1 MMMPINSGTGECDC
15 EGGPALHGE
24 SKGVVLEEVIVDSE
38 QNDAAEIDDSSDG
51 EEIEMTALIPGP
63 PDDEINGEHSPK
75 RRGMGLVGVMPR
87 VLLPASPVPH
97 QKRCQD
103 HGDESVISS
112 TSDFSESAVKGTATP
127 RQVAIN
133 IFISFVGAGL
143 LGMPY
148 AFSRS
153 GWLLG
158 SITLSAVSFA
168 NIYSMMLLVK
178 TRKRL
183 EMKGH
188 TGIRGYG
195 DLGRVVLGPRG
206 EMFVNLCL
214 VISQVGFATAY
225 IIFIAANLERAFD
238 LERLVVC
245 FACVPVLALL
255 VQAQEMKTLSPFS
268 LIADCA
274 NLVGLSAVLFQD
286 FEYYHHG
293 ETIKAVDWSN
303 LLYVAAVSIYSL
315 EGVALVLPLES
326 SAVDR
331 EGFPRLL
338 SKVIMGI
345 TLLMVVFGVAGFV
358 AFGSQTQAPITLNLD
373 GSWAIFVQ
381 LALCLALYLTYPIMM
396 FPVNDVMEES
406 VLPESVKRPSRQFRI
421 GVVFLTAAV
430 AYSVPDF
437 GKFLGLV
444 GSSICTI
451 LGFIL
456 PPCVHLLVFGGNEIS
471 LWEKIMDTILIL
483 FGAILGIF
491 GTYSSVKSLLSG
503 SPSTH
508 A

>member
-1 MMMPINSGTGECDC
+1 MPDSAGAH
-15 EGGPALHGE
+15 GGHE
-24 SKGVVLEEVIVDSE
+24 SE
-38 QNDAAEIDDSSDG
+38 QDDADMDNSRDG
-51 EEIEMTALIPGP
+51 EEIEMRPLVPGP
-63 PDDEINGEHSPK
+63 PDDDVIGEGGDK
-75 RRGMGLVGVMPR
+75 RGMDRVGVMPR

-97 QKRCQD
+97 HKHHHRRHD
-103 HGDESVISS
+103 HGDDSVVSS
-112 TSDFSESAVKGTATP
+112 ASDLSESPAKGTATP

-158 SITLSAVSFA
+158 SVTLSAVSFA
-168 NIYSMMLLVK
+168 NIYSMLLLVK
-178 TRKRL
+178 TRKKL
-183 EMKGH
+183 EEKGH
-188 TGIRGYG
+188 TNIRGYG

-225 IIFIAANLERAFD
+225 IIFIAANLHRAFD
-238 LERLVVC
+238 LERVVVC
-245 FACVPVLALL
+245 FACVPILALL

-268 LIADCA
+268 LIADVA

-286 FEYYHHG
+286 FEYFQHN
-293 ETIKAVDWSN
+293 EEIKAVDWSN

-358 AFGSQTQAPITLNLD
+358 AFGSHTQAPVTLNLG
-373 GSWAIFVQ
+373 GSWATFVQ

-396 FPVNDVMEES
+396 FPVNDVMEDN
-406 VLPESVKRPSRQFRI
+406 VLPESIKRPSRQFRI
-421 GVVFLTAAV
+421 GVVFFTAVV
-430 AYSVPDF
+430 AYAVPDF

-456 PPCVHLLVFGGNEIS
+456 PPVVHVLVFGRNEITLFEKVMDIS
-471 LWEKIMDTILIL
+471 LIV
-483 FGAILGIF
+483 F
-491 GTYSSVKSLLSG
+491 GTLLGTFGTASSLKSLLSE
-503 SPSTH
+503 
-508 A
+508 